1 MKHMS
6 ICHSGRNQGGVWE
19 ARTQYQIMFHQENK
33 ADLLC
38 YMRVGWTQHYCT
50 VCFFIPVS
58 AKYASTNSF
67 NTIFYLERS
76 LGLHPS
82 TSNI

>member
-1 MKHMS
+1 MMA
-6 ICHSGRNQGGVWE
+6 GEPG
-19 ARTQYQIMFHQENK
+19 TQYQIVFHEENK
-33 ADLLC
+33 IDLLC
-38 YMRVGWTQHYCT
+38 YMRVKCTQHHCT
-50 VCFFIPVS
+50 ACFFIPSS

-82 TSNI
+82 TFNI

>member
-1 MKHMS
+1 MTGASEHVSPREQDGSPVFREGKVDPACSVPH
-6 ICHSGRNQGGVWE
+6 
-19 ARTQYQIMFHQENK
+19 A
-33 ADLLC
+33 
-38 YMRVGWTQHYCT
+38 
-50 VCFFIPVS
+50 FFIPSS

-82 TSNI
+82 TFNI